1 MELRL
6 QEIFPVP
13 VLTTRRG
20 TCVTGEYPTLTVP
33 KSIGSTV
40 ALYVGA
46 ATAPIF
52 TVTSFEYPP
61 LSFTLTVISVASL
74 TLLRFGLT
82 YILLK
87 SDSVE
92 IIPTPF
98 LFPSAALT
106 TEKVYSPLPPLAESA
121 IEE

>member
-1 MELRL
+1 MELRSQL
-6 QEIFPVP
+6 IFPVP
-13 VLTTRRG
+13 VLTTRKG

-33 KSIGSTV
+33 KSTGSTV

-46 ATAPIF
+46 ATSPIF
-52 TVTSFEYPP
+52 TVMVFEYPY

-74 TLLRFGLT
+74 TPLIVGAT

-87 SDSVE
+87 LDSVE
-92 IIPTPF
+92 TMPTPF

-106 TEKVYSPLPPLAESA
+106 TEKTYSPLPPLAESA